1 MFRAMAHLARI
12 KLKTWSFLIYGFNSG
27 KIFDTGLPL
36 IGSFETMGERNAL
49 LKCQEG
55 IFAFIFC
62 AAVRRRVQIQ

>member
-36 IGSFETMGERNAL
+36 IGSLETMGERNAL
-49 LKCQEG
+49 LN
-55 IFAFIFC
+55 
-62 AAVRRRVQIQ
+62 